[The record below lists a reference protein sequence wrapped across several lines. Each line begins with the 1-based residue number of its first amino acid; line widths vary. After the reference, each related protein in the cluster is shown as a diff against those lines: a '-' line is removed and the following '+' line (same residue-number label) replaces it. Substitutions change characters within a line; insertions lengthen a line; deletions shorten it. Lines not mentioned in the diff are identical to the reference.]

1 MSAIKSHHVHC
12 EKRNFP
18 LGISNAVSSRS
29 LGMMGLCTYKPSLTP
44 IYLCV
49 CLFVSLFHPCHPSL
63 FLFLTLSSL
72 SLSFFF
78 LSLSHSL
85 IPFIHPSFFLSFFLS
100 LSFLSFSLLYL
111 SSLSFSLTQTLMKS
125 CKTVKIKRVF
135 SVSAQMFLRC
145 RWHQAKV
152 RPNQVWRY
160 NDEIKS
166 IRVMLC
172 LGFVCRTKKMFFGP

>member
-1 MSAIKSHHVHC
+1 MYLQTLTHSH
-12 EKRNFP
+12 
-18 LGISNAVSSRS
+18 LS
-29 LGMMGLCTYKPSLTP
+29 L
-44 IYLCV
+44 
-49 CLFVSLFHPCHPSL
+49 CLFVCFSLSS
-63 FLFLTLSSL
+63 LSSL
-72 SLSFFF
+72 SLSLSHSVIPLSFFF
-78 LSLSHSL
+78 LPLSFSLSH
-85 IPFIHPSFFLSFFLS
+85 PFHSSIFLSFFLS